1 MIKRLLKS
9 VREFKKDALLTPFF
23 VVLEVVMEVVI
34 PAVMALLIDRG
45 IDAHDMG
52 EIWKYG
58 IILIICAGLALVFG
72 AAAGTYAARASTG
85 FARNLRHDMY
95 YAVQDYS
102 FSNID
107 KFSTGSI
114 VTRLTTDVTN
124 VQNSF
129 QMCTRIA
136 VRCPVMLVFA
146 LVMAFQIN
154 SELALIF
161 LAVLPVLAIG
171 LGLLMKFVGPV
182 FERVFKTYDR
192 MNTVVQENVRGIRV
206 VKAYVREDHETEKF
220 KGVSGLL
227 YKEFSKAQKTMA
239 GVAPLMQFCMYAC
252 MLLISWFG
260 ARLIVG
266 GSMTTG
272 ELTSLFSYAM
282 QILMS
287 LMMVAMVFVMI
298 TMSKASAER
307 IVEIL
312 EEQPDLHNPENPV
325 TEVKNGDI
333 DFDNVNFSYKGDEH
347 KLALRDVDLHIKAGQ
362 TIGILGGTG
371 AAKST
376 LVQLIPRLYDVTSG
390 SVKVGGV
397 DVRDYDIE
405 ALREQVAMVLQKNV
419 LFSGT
424 IKENLRWGNENAS
437 DEELE
442 RVCKLAQADEF
453 IQQMPKKYD
462 TYIEQGGTNVS
473 GGQKQRLCIA
483 RALLK
488 HPKVLILD
496 DSTSAVDTKTDALIR
511 EGLASYLPE
520 TTKIIIAQRT
530 SSVEHADRILVL
542 DNGHIA
548 GLGTHAELMQ
558 TCDIYRDTYESQN
571 RTGEEDEVAVATA
584 DGATTEAAAATATGE
599 TAAPAAGDTSANGA
613 TTETVTAAE
622 ASATVE
628 GGAAHE

>member
-23 VVLEVVMEVVI
+23 VVLEVVMEVII
-34 PAVMALLIDRG
+34 PLVMALLIDKG
-45 IDAHDMG
+45 IDGQDMAA
-52 EIWKYG
+52 IWKYG
-58 IILIICAGLALVFG
+58 IILVLCAMLALVFG
-72 AAAGTYAARASTG
+72 AAAGTFAARASTG

-95 YAVQDYS
+95 YNVQNFS

-124 VQNSF
+124 VQNAF

-146 LVMAFQIN
+146 LFMAMKIN
-154 SELALIF
+154 SRMALVF
-161 LAVLPVLAIG
+161 LAVLPILAIG
-171 LGLLMKFVGPV
+171 MGILMKVVGPV
-182 FERVFKTYDR
+182 FERPFKIYDR

-206 VKAYVREDHETEKF
+206 VKTYVREDHETEKF
-220 KGVSGLL
+220 EGVSGML
-227 YKEFSKAQKTMA
+227 YRTFSKAQKTMA
-239 GVAPLMQFCMYAC
+239 GVMPLMQFCMYAC

-272 ELTSLFSYAM
+272 ELTSMFSFAM

-298 TMSKASAER
+298 TMAKASAER
-307 IVEIL
+307 VAEIL
-312 EEQPDLHNPENPV
+312 DEQPDLHNPANPIH
-325 TEVKNGDI
+325 EVKDGAI
-333 DFDNVNFSYKGDEH
+333 EFDDVSFSYKGDER
-347 KLALRDVDLHIKAGQ
+347 KLALKNVNLHIKAGQ
-362 TIGILGGTG
+362 TVGILGGTG
-371 AAKST
+371 SAKST
-376 LVQLIPRLYDVTSG
+376 LVQLIPRLYDTTHG
-390 SVKVGGV
+390 TVKVGGV

-405 ALREQVAMVLQKNV
+405 ALRDQVAMVLQKNV

-424 IKENLRWGNENAS
+424 IKENLRWGDENAS

-442 RVCKLAQADEF
+442 RVCRLAQADEF
-453 IQQMPKKYD
+453 IQQMPDKYD
-462 TYIEQGGTNVS
+462 THIEQGGSNVS

-488 HPKVLILD
+488 KPKILILD

-511 EGLASYLPE
+511 KAFAEEIPD
-520 TTKIIIAQRT
+520 TTKIIIAQRV
-530 SSVEHADRILVL
+530 SSVQDADQIVILDGGTVQ
-542 DNGHIA
+542 A
-548 GLGTHAELMQ
+548 VGTHDELLAAN
-558 TCDIYRDTYESQN
+558 TIYQEIYNQQN
-571 RTGEEDEVAVATA
+571 RKGGEE
-584 DGATTEAAAATATGE
+584 
-599 TAAPAAGDTSANGA
+599 
-613 TTETVTAAE
+613 
-622 ASATVE
+622 
-628 GGAAHE
+628 

>member
-23 VVLEVVMEVVI
+23 VVLEVVMEVII
-34 PAVMALLIDRG
+34 PLVMALLIDKS
-45 IDAHDMG
+45 IDGQDMAA
-52 EIWKYG
+52 IWKYG
-58 IILIICAGLALVFG
+58 IILVLCAMLALVFG
-72 AAAGTYAARASTG
+72 AAAGTFAARASTG

-95 YAVQDYS
+95 YNVQNFS

-124 VQNSF
+124 VQNAF

-146 LVMAFQIN
+146 LFMAMKIN
-154 SELALIF
+154 SRMALVF
-161 LAVLPVLAIG
+161 LAVLPILAICMG
-171 LGLLMKFVGPV
+171 ILMKVVGPV
-182 FERVFKTYDR
+182 FERAFKIYDR

-206 VKAYVREDHETEKF
+206 VKTYVREEHETEKF
-220 KGVSGLL
+220 EGVSGML
-227 YKEFSKAQKTMA
+227 YRTFSKAQKTMA
-239 GVAPLMQFCMYAC
+239 GVMPLMQFCMYAC

-272 ELTSLFSYAM
+272 ELTSMFSYAM

-298 TMSKASAER
+298 TMAKASAER
-307 IVEIL
+307 VAEIL
-312 EEQPDLHNPENPV
+312 DEQPDLHNPANPIH
-325 TEVKNGDI
+325 EVKDGAI
-333 DFDNVNFSYKGDEH
+333 EFDDVSFSYKGDER
-347 KLALRDVDLHIKAGQ
+347 KLALKNVNLHIKAGQ
-362 TIGILGGTG
+362 TVGILGGTG
-371 AAKST
+371 SAKST
-376 LVQLIPRLYDVTSG
+376 LVQLIPRLYDTTHG
-390 SVKVGGV
+390 TVKVGGV

-405 ALREQVAMVLQKNV
+405 ALRDQVAMVLQKNV

-424 IKENLRWGNENAS
+424 IKENLRWGDENAS

-442 RVCKLAQADEF
+442 RVCRLAQADEF
-453 IQQMPKKYD
+453 IQQMPDKYD
-462 TYIEQGGTNVS
+462 THIEQGGSNVS

-488 HPKVLILD
+488 KPKILILD

-511 EGLASYLPE
+511 KAFAEEIPD
-520 TTKIIIAQRT
+520 TTKIIIAQRV
-530 SSVEHADRILVL
+530 SSVQNADQIVILDGGTVQ
-542 DNGHIA
+542 A
-548 GLGTHAELMQ
+548 VGTHDELLAAN
-558 TCDIYRDTYESQN
+558 TIYQEIYNQQN
-571 RTGEEDEVAVATA
+571 RKGGEE
-584 DGATTEAAAATATGE
+584 
-599 TAAPAAGDTSANGA
+599 
-613 TTETVTAAE
+613 
-622 ASATVE
+622 
-628 GGAAHE
+628 

>member
-23 VVLEVVMEVVI
+23 VVLEVVMEVII
-34 PAVMALLIDRG
+34 PLIMALLIDKG
-45 IDAHDMG
+45 IDGQDMAA
-52 EIWKYG
+52 IWKYG
-58 IILIICAGLALVFG
+58 IILVLCAMLALVFG
-72 AAAGTYAARASTG
+72 AAAGTFAARASTG

-95 YAVQDYS
+95 YNVQNFS

-124 VQNSF
+124 VQNAF

-146 LVMAFQIN
+146 LFMAMRIN
-154 SELALIF
+154 SRMALVF
-161 LAVLPVLAIG
+161 LAVLPILAIG
-171 LGLLMKFVGPV
+171 MGILMKVVGPV
-182 FERVFKTYDR
+182 FERAFKIYDR

-206 VKAYVREDHETEKF
+206 VKTYVREDHETEKF
-220 KGVSGLL
+220 EGVSGML
-227 YKEFSKAQKTMA
+227 YRTFSKAQKTMA
-239 GVAPLMQFCMYAC
+239 GVMPLMQFCMYAC

-272 ELTSLFSYAM
+272 ELTSMFSYAM

-298 TMSKASAER
+298 TMAKASAER
-307 IVEIL
+307 VAEIL
-312 EEQPDLHNPENPV
+312 DEQPDLHNPANPIH
-325 TEVKNGDI
+325 EVKDGAI
-333 DFDNVNFSYKGDEH
+333 EFDDVSFSYKGDER
-347 KLALRDVDLHIKAGQ
+347 KLALKNVNLHIKAGQ
-362 TIGILGGTG
+362 TVGILGGTG
-371 AAKST
+371 SAKST
-376 LVQLIPRLYDVTSG
+376 LVQLISRLYDTTHG
-390 SVKVGGV
+390 TVKVGGV

-405 ALREQVAMVLQKNV
+405 ALRDQVAMVLQKNV

-424 IKENLRWGNENAS
+424 IKENLRWGDENAS

-442 RVCKLAQADEF
+442 RVCRLAQADEF
-453 IQQMPKKYD
+453 IQQMPDKYD
-462 TYIEQGGTNVS
+462 THIEQGGSNVS

-488 HPKVLILD
+488 KPKILILD

-511 EGLASYLPE
+511 KAFAEEIPD
-520 TTKIIIAQRT
+520 TTKIIIAQRV
-530 SSVEHADRILVL
+530 SSVQDADQIVILDGGTVQ
-542 DNGHIA
+542 A
-548 GLGTHAELMQ
+548 VGTHDELLAAN
-558 TCDIYRDTYESQN
+558 TIYQEIYNQQN
-571 RTGEEDEVAVATA
+571 RKGGEE
-584 DGATTEAAAATATGE
+584 
-599 TAAPAAGDTSANGA
+599 
-613 TTETVTAAE
+613 
-622 ASATVE
+622 
-628 GGAAHE
+628 

>member
-23 VVLEVVMEVVI
+23 VVLEVVMEVII
-34 PAVMALLIDRG
+34 PLVMARLIDKG
-45 IDAHDMG
+45 IDGQDMAA
-52 EIWKYG
+52 IWKYG
-58 IILIICAGLALVFG
+58 IILVLCAMIALVFG
-72 AAAGTYAARASTG
+72 AAAGTFAARASTG

-95 YAVQDYS
+95 YNVQNFS

-124 VQNSF
+124 VQNAF

-146 LVMAFQIN
+146 LFMAMKIN
-154 SELALIF
+154 SRMALVF
-161 LAVLPVLAIG
+161 LAVLPILAIG
-171 LGLLMKFVGPV
+171 MGILMKVVGPV
-182 FERVFKTYDR
+182 FERAFKIYDR

-206 VKAYVREDHETEKF
+206 VKTYVREDHETEKF
-220 KGVSGLL
+220 EGVSGML
-227 YKEFSKAQKTMA
+227 YRTFSKAQKTMA
-239 GVAPLMQFCMYAC
+239 GVMPLMQFCMYAC

-272 ELTSLFSYAM
+272 ELTSMFSYAM

-298 TMSKASAER
+298 TMAKASAER
-307 IVEIL
+307 VAEIL
-312 EEQPDLHNPENPV
+312 DEQPDLHNPANPIH
-325 TEVKNGDI
+325 EVKDGAI
-333 DFDNVNFSYKGDEH
+333 EFDDVSFSYKGDAR
-347 KLALRDVDLHIKAGQ
+347 KLALKNVSLHIKAGQ
-362 TIGILGGTG
+362 TVGILGGTG
-371 AAKST
+371 SAKST
-376 LVQLIPRLYDVTSG
+376 LVQLIPRLYDTTHG
-390 SVKVGGV
+390 TVKVGGV

-405 ALREQVAMVLQKNV
+405 ALRDQVAMVLQKNV

-424 IKENLRWGNENAS
+424 IKENLRWGDENAS

-442 RVCKLAQADEF
+442 RVCRLAQADEF
-453 IQQMPKKYD
+453 IQQMPDKYD
-462 TYIEQGGTNVS
+462 THIEQGGSNVS

-488 HPKVLILD
+488 KPKILILD

-511 EGLASYLPE
+511 KAFAEEIPD
-520 TTKIIIAQRT
+520 TTKIIIAQRV
-530 SSVEHADRILVL
+530 SSVQDADQIVILDGGTVQ
-542 DNGHIA
+542 A
-548 GLGTHAELMQ
+548 VGTHDELLAAN
-558 TCDIYRDTYESQN
+558 TIYQEIYNQQN
-571 RTGEEDEVAVATA
+571 RKGGEE
-584 DGATTEAAAATATGE
+584 
-599 TAAPAAGDTSANGA
+599 
-613 TTETVTAAE
+613 
-622 ASATVE
+622 
-628 GGAAHE
+628 

>member
-45 IDAHDMG
+45 IDAQNMG

-58 IILIICAGLALVFG
+58 VILVACAALALIFG
-72 AAAGTYAARASTG
+72 AAAGTHAARASTG

-136 VRCPVMLVFA
+136 VRCPVMLIFA

-154 SELALIF
+154 SELALVF
-161 LAVLPVLAIG
+161 LSVLPILAIG

-206 VKAYVREDHETEKF
+206 VKAYVREEHETEKF

-227 YKEFSKAQKTMA
+227 YKQFSKAQKTMA

-312 EEQPDLHNPENPV
+312 EEQPDLHNPEKPV

-333 DFDNVNFSYKGDEH
+333 RFENVNFSYKGDEH
-347 KLALRDVDLHIKAGQ
+347 KLALRDVNLDIKAGQ
-362 TIGILGGTG
+362 TIGVLGGTG
-371 AAKST
+371 SAKST
-376 LVQLIPRLYDVTSG
+376 LVQLIPRLYDVTTG

-424 IKENLRWGNENAS
+424 IKDNLRWGNENAS

-453 IQQMPKKYD
+453 IQQMPNKYD

-488 HPKVLILD
+488 KPK
-496 DSTSAVDTKTDALIR
+496 ALIR
-511 EGLASYLPE
+511 KAFAEEIPN
-520 TTKIIIAQRT
+520 TTKLIIAQRV
-530 SSVEHADRILVL
+530 SSVQDADQIVILDGGAIQAV
-542 DNGHIA
+542 
-548 GLGTHAELMQ
+548 GTHEELLAGNPIYQEIYNQQ
-558 TCDIYRDTYESQN
+558 TRKGD
-571 RTGEEDEVAVATA
+571 EE
-584 DGATTEAAAATATGE
+584 
-599 TAAPAAGDTSANGA
+599 
-613 TTETVTAAE
+613 
-622 ASATVE
+622 
-628 GGAAHE
+628 

>member
-23 VVLEVVMEVVI
+23 VVLEVVMEVII
-34 PAVMALLIDRG
+34 PMVMALLIDKG
-45 IDAHDMG
+45 IDGQDMAA
-52 EIWKYG
+52 IWKYG
-58 IILIICAGLALVFG
+58 IILVLCAMLALVFG
-72 AAAGTYAARASTG
+72 AAAGTFAARASTG

-95 YAVQDYS
+95 YNVQNFS

-124 VQNSF
+124 VQNAF

-146 LVMAFQIN
+146 LFMAMKIN
-154 SELALIF
+154 SRMALVF
-161 LAVLPVLAIG
+161 LAVLPILAIG
-171 LGLLMKFVGPV
+171 MGILMKVVGPV
-182 FERVFKTYDR
+182 FERAFKIYDR

-206 VKAYVREDHETEKF
+206 VKTYVREDHETEKF
-220 KGVSGLL
+220 EGVSGML
-227 YKEFSKAQKTMA
+227 YRTFSKAQKTMA
-239 GVAPLMQFCMYAC
+239 GVMPLMQFCMYAC

-272 ELTSLFSYAM
+272 ELTSMFSYAM

-298 TMSKASAER
+298 TMAKASAER
-307 IVEIL
+307 VAEIL
-312 EEQPDLHNPENPV
+312 DEQPDLHNPANPIR
-325 TEVKNGDI
+325 EVKDGAI
-333 DFDNVNFSYKGDEH
+333 EFDDVSFSYKGDER
-347 KLALRDVDLHIKAGQ
+347 KLALKNVSLHIKAGQ
-362 TIGILGGTG
+362 TVGILGGTG
-371 AAKST
+371 SAKST
-376 LVQLIPRLYDVTSG
+376 LVQLIPRLYDTTHG
-390 SVKVGGV
+390 TVKVGGV

-405 ALREQVAMVLQKNV
+405 ALRDQVAMVLQKNV

-424 IKENLRWGNENAS
+424 IKENLRWGDENAS

-442 RVCKLAQADEF
+442 RVCRLAQADEF
-453 IQQMPKKYD
+453 IQQMPDKYD
-462 TYIEQGGTNVS
+462 THIEQGGSNVS

-488 HPKVLILD
+488 KPKILILD

-511 EGLASYLPE
+511 KAFAEEIPD
-520 TTKIIIAQRT
+520 TTKIIIAQRV
-530 SSVEHADRILVL
+530 SSVQDADQIVILDGGTVQ
-542 DNGHIA
+542 A
-548 GLGTHAELMQ
+548 VGTHDELLAAN
-558 TCDIYRDTYESQN
+558 TIYQEIYNQQN
-571 RTGEEDEVAVATA
+571 RKGGEE
-584 DGATTEAAAATATGE
+584 
-599 TAAPAAGDTSANGA
+599 
-613 TTETVTAAE
+613 
-622 ASATVE
+622 
-628 GGAAHE
+628 

>member
-23 VVLEVVMEVVI
+23 VVLEVVMEVII
-34 PAVMALLIDRG
+34 PMVMALLIDKG
-45 IDAHDMG
+45 IDGQDMAA
-52 EIWKYG
+52 IWKYG
-58 IILIICAGLALVFG
+58 IILVLCAMLALVFG
-72 AAAGTYAARASTG
+72 AAAGTFAARASTG

-95 YAVQDYS
+95 YNVQNFS

-124 VQNSF
+124 VQNAF

-146 LVMAFQIN
+146 LFMAMKIN
-154 SELALIF
+154 SRMALVF
-161 LAVLPVLAIG
+161 LAVLPILAIG
-171 LGLLMKFVGPV
+171 MGILMKVVGPV
-182 FERVFKTYDR
+182 FERAFKIYDR

-206 VKAYVREDHETEKF
+206 VKTYVREDHETEKF
-220 KGVSGLL
+220 EGVSGML
-227 YKEFSKAQKTMA
+227 YRTFSKAQKTMA
-239 GVAPLMQFCMYAC
+239 GVMPLMQFCMYAC

-272 ELTSLFSYAM
+272 ELTSMFSYAM

-298 TMSKASAER
+298 TMAKASAER
-307 IVEIL
+307 VAEIL
-312 EEQPDLHNPENPV
+312 DEQPDLHNPANPIH
-325 TEVKNGDI
+325 EVKDGAI
-333 DFDNVNFSYKGDEH
+333 EFDDVAFSYKGDER
-347 KLALRDVDLHIKAGQ
+347 KLALKNVNLHIKAGQ
-362 TIGILGGTG
+362 TVGILGGTG
-371 AAKST
+371 SAKST
-376 LVQLIPRLYDVTSG
+376 LVQLIPRLYDTTHG
-390 SVKVGGV
+390 TVKVGGV

-405 ALREQVAMVLQKNV
+405 ALRDQVAMVLQKNV

-424 IKENLRWGNENAS
+424 IKENLRWGDENAS

-442 RVCKLAQADEF
+442 RVCRLAQADEF
-453 IQQMPKKYD
+453 IQQMPDKYD
-462 TYIEQGGTNVS
+462 THIEQGGSNVS

-488 HPKVLILD
+488 KPKILILD

-511 EGLASYLPE
+511 KAFAEEIPD
-520 TTKIIIAQRT
+520 TTKIIIAQRV
-530 SSVEHADRILVL
+530 SSVQDADQIVILDGGTVQ
-542 DNGHIA
+542 A
-548 GLGTHAELMQ
+548 VGTHDELLAAN
-558 TCDIYRDTYESQN
+558 TIYQEIYNQQN
-571 RTGEEDEVAVATA
+571 RKGGEE
-584 DGATTEAAAATATGE
+584 
-599 TAAPAAGDTSANGA
+599 
-613 TTETVTAAE
+613 
-622 ASATVE
+622 
-628 GGAAHE
+628 

>member
-23 VVLEVVMEVVI
+23 VVLEVVMEVII
-34 PAVMALLIDRG
+34 PMVMALLIDKG
-45 IDAHDMG
+45 IDGQDMAA
-52 EIWKYG
+52 IWKYG
-58 IILIICAGLALVFG
+58 IILVLCAMLALVFG
-72 AAAGTYAARASTG
+72 AAAGTFAARASTG

-95 YAVQDYS
+95 YNVQNFS

-124 VQNSF
+124 VQNAF

-146 LVMAFQIN
+146 LFMAMKIN
-154 SELALIF
+154 SRMALVF
-161 LAVLPVLAIG
+161 LAVLPILAIG
-171 LGLLMKFVGPV
+171 MGILMKVVGPV
-182 FERVFKTYDR
+182 FERAFKIYDR

-206 VKAYVREDHETEKF
+206 VKTYVREDHETEKF
-220 KGVSGLL
+220 EGVSGML
-227 YKEFSKAQKTMA
+227 YRTFSKAQKTMA
-239 GVAPLMQFCMYAC
+239 GVMPLMQFCMYAC

-272 ELTSLFSYAM
+272 ELTSMFSYAM

-298 TMSKASAER
+298 TMAKASAER
-307 IVEIL
+307 VAEIL
-312 EEQPDLHNPENPV
+312 DEQPDLHNPANPIH
-325 TEVKNGDI
+325 EVKDGAFE
-333 DFDNVNFSYKGDEH
+333 FDDVSFSYKGDER
-347 KLALRDVDLHIKAGQ
+347 KLALKNVNLHIKAGQ
-362 TIGILGGTG
+362 TVGILGGTG
-371 AAKST
+371 SAKST
-376 LVQLIPRLYDVTSG
+376 LVQLIPRLYYNTHCT
-390 SVKVGGV
+390 VKVGGV

-405 ALREQVAMVLQKNV
+405 ALRDQVAMVLQKNV

-424 IKENLRWGNENAS
+424 IKENLRWGDENAS

-442 RVCKLAQADEF
+442 RVCRLAQADEF
-453 IQQMPKKYD
+453 IQQMPDKYD
-462 TYIEQGGTNVS
+462 THIEQGGSNVS

-488 HPKVLILD
+488 KPKILILD

-511 EGLASYLPE
+511 KAFAEEIPD
-520 TTKIIIAQRT
+520 TTKIIIAQRV
-530 SSVEHADRILVL
+530 SSVQDADQIVILDGGTVQ
-542 DNGHIA
+542 A
-548 GLGTHAELMQ
+548 VGTHDELLAAN
-558 TCDIYRDTYESQN
+558 TIYQEIYNQQN
-571 RTGEEDEVAVATA
+571 RKGGEE
-584 DGATTEAAAATATGE
+584 
-599 TAAPAAGDTSANGA
+599 
-613 TTETVTAAE
+613 
-622 ASATVE
+622 
-628 GGAAHE
+628 

>member
-23 VVLEVVMEVVI
+23 VVLEVVMEVII
-34 PAVMALLIDRG
+34 PLVMALLIDKG
-45 IDAHDMG
+45 IDGQDMAA
-52 EIWKYG
+52 IWKYG
-58 IILIICAGLALVFG
+58 IILVLCAMLALVFG
-72 AAAGTYAARASTG
+72 AAAGTFAARASTG

-95 YAVQDYS
+95 YNVQNFS

-124 VQNSF
+124 VQNAF

-146 LVMAFQIN
+146 LFMAMKIN
-154 SELALIF
+154 SRMALVF
-161 LAVLPVLAIG
+161 LAVLPILAICMG
-171 LGLLMKFVGPV
+171 ILMKVVGPV
-182 FERVFKTYDR
+182 FERAFKIYDR

-206 VKAYVREDHETEKF
+206 VKTYVREEHETEKF
-220 KGVSGLL
+220 EGVSGML
-227 YKEFSKAQKTMA
+227 YRTFSKAQKTMA
-239 GVAPLMQFCMYAC
+239 GVMPLMQFCMYAC

-272 ELTSLFSYAM
+272 ELTSMLSYAM

-298 TMSKASAER
+298 TMAKASAER
-307 IVEIL
+307 VAEIL
-312 EEQPDLHNPENPV
+312 DEQPDLHNPANPIH
-325 TEVKNGDI
+325 EVKDGAI
-333 DFDNVNFSYKGDEH
+333 EFDDVSFSYKGDER
-347 KLALRDVDLHIKAGQ
+347 KLALKNVNLHIKAGQ
-362 TIGILGGTG
+362 TVGILGGTG
-371 AAKST
+371 SAKST
-376 LVQLIPRLYDVTSG
+376 LVQLIPRLYDTTHG
-390 SVKVGGV
+390 TVKVGGV

-405 ALREQVAMVLQKNV
+405 ALRDQVAMVLQKNV

-424 IKENLRWGNENAS
+424 IKENLRWGDENAS

-442 RVCKLAQADEF
+442 RVCRLAQADEF
-453 IQQMPKKYD
+453 IQQMPDKYD
-462 TYIEQGGTNVS
+462 THIEQGGSNVS

-488 HPKVLILD
+488 KPKILILD

-511 EGLASYLPE
+511 KAFAEEIPD
-520 TTKIIIAQRT
+520 TTKIIIAQRV
-530 SSVEHADRILVL
+530 SSVQDADQIVILDGGTVQ
-542 DNGHIA
+542 A
-548 GLGTHAELMQ
+548 VGTHDELLAAN
-558 TCDIYRDTYESQN
+558 TIYQEIYNQQN
-571 RTGEEDEVAVATA
+571 RKGGEE
-584 DGATTEAAAATATGE
+584 
-599 TAAPAAGDTSANGA
+599 
-613 TTETVTAAE
+613 
-622 ASATVE
+622 
-628 GGAAHE
+628 

>member
-23 VVLEVVMEVVI
+23 VVLEVVMEVII
-34 PAVMALLIDRG
+34 PMVMALLIDKG
-45 IDAHDMG
+45 IDGQDMAA
-52 EIWKYG
+52 IWKYG
-58 IILIICAGLALVFG
+58 IILVLCAMLALVFG
-72 AAAGTYAARASTG
+72 AAASTFAARASTG

-95 YAVQDYS
+95 YNVQNFS

-124 VQNSF
+124 VQNAF

-146 LVMAFQIN
+146 LFMAMKIN
-154 SELALIF
+154 SRMALVF
-161 LAVLPVLAIG
+161 LAVLPILAIG
-171 LGLLMKFVGPV
+171 MGILMKVVGPV
-182 FERVFKTYDR
+182 FERAFKIYDR

-206 VKAYVREDHETEKF
+206 VKTYVREDHETEKF
-220 KGVSGLL
+220 EGVSGML
-227 YKEFSKAQKTMA
+227 YRTFSKAQKTMA
-239 GVAPLMQFCMYAC
+239 GVMPLMQFCMYAC

-272 ELTSLFSYAM
+272 ELTSMFSYAM

-298 TMSKASAER
+298 TMAKASAER
-307 IVEIL
+307 VAEIL
-312 EEQPDLHNPENPV
+312 DEQPDLHNPANPIH
-325 TEVKNGDI
+325 EVKDGAI
-333 DFDNVNFSYKGDEH
+333 EFDDVSFSYKGDER
-347 KLALRDVDLHIKAGQ
+347 KLALKNVNLHIKAGQ
-362 TIGILGGTG
+362 TVGILGGTG
-371 AAKST
+371 SAKST
-376 LVQLIPRLYDVTSG
+376 LVQLIPRLYDTTHG
-390 SVKVGGV
+390 TVKVGGV

-405 ALREQVAMVLQKNV
+405 ALRDQVAMVLQKNV

-424 IKENLRWGNENAS
+424 IKENLRWGDENAS

-442 RVCKLAQADEF
+442 RVCRLAQADEF
-453 IQQMPKKYD
+453 IQQMPDKYD
-462 TYIEQGGTNVS
+462 THIEQGGSNVS

-488 HPKVLILD
+488 KPKILILD

-511 EGLASYLPE
+511 KAFAEEIPD
-520 TTKIIIAQRT
+520 TTKIIIAQRV
-530 SSVEHADRILVL
+530 SSVQDADQIVILDGGTVQ
-542 DNGHIA
+542 A
-548 GLGTHAELMQ
+548 VGTHDELLAAN
-558 TCDIYRDTYESQN
+558 TIYQEIYNQQN
-571 RTGEEDEVAVATA
+571 RKGGEE
-584 DGATTEAAAATATGE
+584 
-599 TAAPAAGDTSANGA
+599 
-613 TTETVTAAE
+613 
-622 ASATVE
+622 
-628 GGAAHE
+628 